1 MPDPIFEARNIS
13 KRFGPVRALNE
24 VSIAIGAGELHS
36 IIGENGAGKSTLMNI
51 FCGRL
56 RPDTGALLID
66 RQPVHFSSPKQA
78 AAAGIAIAPQE
89 INLVPALSV
98 AENIMLGAQI
108 GARICGGAVI
118 DWKATRAEAIR
129 HLHEVDDQIDP
140 ASRVGDLSKA
150 QQQLVQIARAAATDA
165 RILILDEPTA
175 TLTHRETARLFDY
188 IRSFKARGH
197 SIFYISHRLDEVK
210 ALSDRI
216 TVLRDGALAGTLD
229 PATATREEMVTLMA
243 GRPPSA
249 MRQEPRRIPG
259 DAPVVLKVT
268 GLTRPGEFQDL
279 SFSLRKGE
287 ILGVSGL
294 IGSGRTE
301 MAKCLFGL
309 TRATAGE
316 IEYFGQKTRFT
327 SPLQAI
333 QAGLIYLPEERKQEG
348 IFPLLSI
355 VENAAM
361 PSMARFRGLLAMR
374 NREMLAEVMDY
385 IALLKTRIGSPRDAI
400 TTLSGGNQ
408 QKVII
413 ARWLMRDAKVL
424 IMDEP
429 TRGIDVNAKFEIQAV
444 LRRLTEERGLSI
456 ILISS
461 EMEEVLDVADRILV
475 MHEGRARG
483 IVDAAG
489 ESQESLLKLAMT

>member
-1 MPDPIFEARNIS
+1 MDPIFEARNIS
-13 KRFGPVRALNE
+13 KRFGPVRALNT

-56 RPDTGALLID
+56 RPDTGELLID
-66 RQPVHFSSPKQA
+66 GKPVHFNSPKQA

-108 GARICGGAVI
+108 GGRAVI
-118 DWKATRAEAIR
+118 DWKATRAEAVR

-140 ASRVGDLSKA
+140 SSRVQDLSKA

-175 TLTHRETARLFDY
+175 TLTHRETEKLFDY

-216 TVLRDGALAGTLD
+216 TVLRDGSFAGALD

-249 MRQEPRRIPG
+249 LRQEPRRIPE
-259 DAPVVLKVT
+259 DAPVVLKVI

-355 VENAAM
+355 AENAAM
-361 PSMARFRGLLAMR
+361 PSMARFRGLLTMR
-374 NREMLAEVMDY
+374 NREMLAEVMEY
-385 IALLKTRIGSPRDAI
+385 IALLKTKIGSPRDAI

-483 IVDAAG
+483 IVDAAN

>member
-1 MPDPIFEARNIS
+1 MVSPIFDAVDIS
-13 KRFGPVRALNE
+13 KRFGPVRALDS

-56 RPDTGALLID
+56 RPDTGEIRID
-66 RQPVHFSSPKQA
+66 GQPVHLSSPKQA
-78 AAAGIAIAPQE
+78 NAAGIAIAPQE
-89 INLVPALSV
+89 INLVPELSV
-98 AENIMLGAQI
+98 AENIMLGAHL
-108 GARICGGAVI
+108 GGRAVI
-118 DWKATRAEAIR
+118 DWKATRIEAVR

-140 ASRVGDLSKA
+140 AARVGSLSKA

-175 TLTHRETARLFDY
+175 TLTHRETEKLFEY

-210 ALSDRI
+210 MLSERI
-216 TVLRDGALAGTLD
+216 TALRDGALAGTLD

-243 GRPPSA
+243 GRPPGA
-249 MRQEPRRIPG
+249 ARKPRRDVSA
-259 DAPVVLKVT
+259 DAPLVLEVE
-268 GLTRPGEFQDL
+268 GLSRPGEFDDL
-279 SFSLRKGE
+279 RFDLRRGE

-301 MAKCLFGL
+301 MAKCIFGL
-309 TRATAGE
+309 TKAASGE
-316 IEYFGQKTRFT
+316 IRYMGKPVRFR
-327 SPLQAI
+327 SPIEAI

-355 VENAAM
+355 VENAAL
-361 PSMARFRGLLAMR
+361 PSMARFRGALKMR
-374 NREMLAEVMDY
+374 NREMLDEVKDSL
-385 IALLKTRIGSPRDAI
+385 AALKTKFGSASDAI

-413 ARWLMRDAKVL
+413 ARWLMRGAKVL

-429 TRGIDVNAKFEIQAV
+429 TRGIDVNAKYEIQAV
-444 LRRLTEERGLSI
+444 LRRLTEEQGLSI
-456 ILISS
+456 IMISS

-475 MHEGRARG
+475 MHEGRGRG
-483 IVDAAG
+483 IVQARA
-489 ESQESLLKLAMT
+489 ETQESLLRLAMT